1 LVDAATG
8 GNVVVVVLVVGLVLG
23 VLGRARFPVS
33 VCVRAPC
40 EPVGTEVE
48 VEDDAFPDDG
58 IMGMAGAVPVTG
70 NGVGVL

>member
-8 GNVVVVVLVVGLVLG
+8 GNVVVVVLVVG
-23 VLGRARFPVS
+23 VLGRAPFPVS
-33 VCVRAPC
+33 VCVRGPC
-40 EPVGTEVE
+40 EPEGTEVE

>member
-1 LVDAATG
+1 M
-8 GNVVVVVLVVGLVLG
+8 VVLVVGVVFG
-23 VLGRARFPVS
+23 VMGRAPFPAS
-33 VCVRAPC
+33 VCVR
-40 EPVGTEVE
+40 VGTEVE